1 MKIYAYDNKIM
12 TIGGKWLEHVEQP
25 LPPFTIRLKFTL
37 NVTPTFSKG
46 TAVQVPGWPGYWD
59 LTYNNPDWTELL
71 EEQDEL
77 SAVISSN
84 TSGVTSMAGM
94 FGACTNLED
103 VFQLDTS
110 SVTDMEEMFS
120 GCLRLKGFR
129 TALDTSNVTSMQGM
143 FYYCQNLQANLFRLS
158 DTSNV
163 TNMSAMFYG
172 ASFNNGQAPSMDTS
186 SLTNASIMFA
196 LSNVSTV
203 PLYDLSSVTNAEAMF
218 YGCESLATIPLFDT
232 TSMTNVDAMFSLCF
246 NMQSGALAI
255 YNQMAS
261 QANPPTDHL
270 ETFYGCGSN
279 TTTGAAELAQIPSD
293 WK

>member
-1 MKIYAYDNKIM
+1 MNLIKYGNKLV
-12 TIGGKWLEHVEQP
+12 GKNGILAGY
-25 LPPFTIRLKFTL
+25 LPAFTIRLKFTL
-37 NVTPTFSKG
+37 NVTPSFSKG

-71 EEQDEL
+71 EGQDEL
-77 SAVISSN
+77 KAVISSN

-94 FGACTNLED
+94 FGGCTALER

-110 SVTDMEEMFS
+110 SVTDMEEMFG
-120 GCLRLKGFR
+120 GCLVLTGFDDP
-129 TALDTSNVTSMQGM
+129 LDTSNVTSMQGM
-143 FYYCQNLQANLFRLS
+143 FYYCQRLQANQFRLS
-158 DTSNV
+158 NTSNV

-172 ASFNNGQAPSMDTS
+172 ANFNNGTAPSMDTS
-186 SLTNASIMFA
+186 SLTNAYTMFA

-203 PLYDLSSVTNAEAMF
+203 PLYDTSSVTNAEAMF
-218 YGCESLATIPLFDT
+218 YGCESLTTIPLFDT
-232 TSMTNVDAMFSLCF
+232 TSMTNVDAMFSDCY
-246 NMQSGALAI
+246 NVQSGALAI

-261 QANPPTDHL
+261 QANPPSSHL
-270 ETFYGCGSN
+270 ETFYGCGSS